1 MPTVQA
7 LTWPLYD
14 HVQAH
19 VLTHNGSQQEE
30 DAGSIA
36 LKKGIHTAHLKSWN
50 GILCDASWHKVR
62 QHVINL
68 LPSGMEV
75 ALTLRLYTVCKHTH
89 IKQCNTCCII
99 LGVHMTPQGMAQSH
113 LR

>member
-36 LKKGIHTAHLKSWN
+36 FKKGIHTAHLKSLN
-50 GILCDASWHKVR
+50 ATLCDVSWHKVC
-62 QHVINL
+62 QCVINL
-68 LPSGMEV
+68 LPSGMSV
-75 ALTLRLYTVCKHTH
+75 ALTLRLYTVCKHP
-89 IKQCNTCCII
+89 I
-99 LGVHMTPQGMAQSH
+99 
-113 LR
+113 